1 MKKILVLLCL
11 IGSMSVPAEYDTK
24 ENWVKNTCGSEPAGY
39 DKEWS
44 EFINYKDRGLS
55 MDEVFLNLEKAQ
67 ASYREAQD
75 VYLDCKGKTEAAF
88 DMELERQHQK
98 YLASP
103 EYALKKKAEEKE
115 AKRILKIEKKCASK
129 SNRGNTEYTAK
140 RIYNNC
146 INEHFN

>member
-1 MKKILVLLCL
+1 MLP
-11 IGSMSVPAEYDTK
+11 STSSAEYTK
-24 ENWVKNTCGSEPAGY
+24 EDWVKNTCSYPAMY
-39 DKEWS
+39 DMEELMLDK
-44 EFINYKDRGLS
+44 GLS
-55 MDEVFLNLEKAQ
+55 IDERFLNIEKAQ